1 MGRDL
6 GWRSASAGEEYTGK
20 GARDPAERLSRRGAA
35 RYLAAMA
42 TPERDDAEPKPIPK
56 HVKALE
62 TALRTLHAVGSSLG
76 TLPASAVDLAPV
88 ARGVERA
95 IVCALEAYDAQRDP
109 LAATRDAMSAID
121 EARRLVTEAST
132 IVQGITELS
141 TWLERARGWLAVAE
155 STFLRTPTFG
165 PLPRDLVASKD
176 APELFRIGRPCVAP
190 RFETA
195 PVLPPPTAPTTG
207 LDLAGLPMADKM
219 AKVREH
225 AALAR
230 DAARER
236 RDARAAARRAR
247 DAAEPEAPRPGFVA
261 GRHVALTPDGLVK
274 RRARELFEE
283 VMIGGVHRVPLVGD
297 AWRTMDVVDKRMLRA
312 LDAFAALGPRAV
324 ASLEAQVLEA
334 PAKDPSRG
342 FAVGFIAGA
351 FEGRDMLAVVE
362 RCLRHLGPAD
372 PEVGRMLAR
381 ALVLVPHPD
390 LPVVL
395 RTWLQDDDPL
405 VRALAIDVLGYRRL
419 ATEDEL
425 SAALRSDSRDVVA
438 AAMPWAALSRSPE
451 LRAALDGHRGSDH
464 ETLAAALAWAPA
476 LSGARDATERLSAML
491 GTERE
496 SHALLPLA
504 LTADADDAAKLVEL
518 VRAEPSAP
526 RIEALGWAGPKEAIG
541 ALVAVL
547 ADSKAKGELKQAAAF
562 ALQRITGAEIY
573 DDVDLPPEKLDAET
587 PEDPP
592 GLPAPPPLRKTLSP
606 RDKPSDG
613 SPDRMKLPPT
623 RLAPWEAFLQR
634 EQHRF
639 QGPARFRRGK
649 PYTPATTLI
658 ELDTYRIPPNE
669 RRLAFRELVIK
680 TGQVVPFDP
689 EDFVHVQEAALDA
702 WAPIASR
709 ASSQPGAWGRAER
722 R

>member
-1 MGRDL
+1 MSAAGGYTGPGGRDL
-6 GWRSASAGEEYTGK
+6 
-20 GARDPAERLSRRGAA
+20 AERLSRRGPA
-35 RYLAAMA
+35 RYLAAMV
-42 TPERDDAEPKPIPK
+42 TPERDDAEPRPIPK

-62 TALRTLHAVGSSLG
+62 TALRTLHAVGASLG
-76 TLPASAVDLAPV
+76 TLPASTVDLAPV
-88 ARGVERA
+88 ARCVERA
-95 IVCALEAYDAQRDP
+95 ILCALEAYDAQRDP
-109 LAATRDAMSAID
+109 LAATRDAMSAVD
-121 EARRLVTEAST
+121 EAKRVATEASAT
-132 IVQGITELS
+132 VQGISELS
-141 TWLERARGWLAVAE
+141 TWLERGRGWLAVAE
-155 STFLRTPTFG
+155 STFLRTPSFG
-165 PLPRDLVASKD
+165 RLPRDVVASKD
-176 APELFRIGRPCVAP
+176 APQLFRLGRPCVAP

-195 PVLPPPTAPTTG
+195 PVLPPPAPPTTG

-230 DAARER
+230 DSARER
-236 RDARAAARRAR
+236 REARAAAKRAR
-247 DAAEPEAPRPGFVA
+247 EVAAPEEAARPGFVA
-261 GRHVALTPDGLVK
+261 GPHAALTPDALVK

-283 VMIGGVHRVPLVGD
+283 VMIGGVHRTPLVGD

-324 ASLEAQVLEA
+324 ASLEAQVLDA

-362 RCLRHLGPAD
+362 RCLRHLGPTD
-372 PEVGRMLAR
+372 PEVGRMLSR

-395 RTWLQDDDPL
+395 RTWLDDDDPL

-425 SAALRSDSRDVVA
+425 GAALRSESRDVVA

-451 LRAALDGHRGSDH
+451 LRAAVDGHRGTDH
-464 ETLAAALAWAPA
+464 ETLAAAVAWAPA
-476 LSGARDATERLSAML
+476 LSGARDATDRLAAML

-496 SHALLPLA
+496 AYALLPLA
-504 LTADADDAAKLVEL
+504 LAADADDAAKLVEL
-518 VRAEPSAP
+518 VRSEPTAA
-526 RIEALGWAGPKEAIG
+526 RIEALGWAGPKDAIG
-541 ALVAVL
+541 ALVALL
-547 ADSKAKGELKQAAAF
+547 ADAKAKGELKRAAAF

-587 PEDPP
+587 PDDPP
-592 GLPAPPPLRKTLSP
+592 GLPASPPLRKTLSP
-606 RDKPSDG
+606 RDQPSDG

-634 EQHRF
+634 EGHRF

-658 ELDTYRIPPNE
+658 ELDTYRIPPEE